1 MKPGQTGLTRIVSAA
16 GYSLKGIKAC
26 WVHEAAFRQEVIL
39 TVVLFPLS
47 FFVANSVE
55 QWLLLISPLFLLLML
70 ELLNSA
76 VENAID
82 RIGLEKHVLSGRAKD
97 IASASVFFC
106 LVLIALSWG
115 AIGWNNFYPVSPT
128 PEVPVSSQIEP
139 SKPATSE
146 CVVKQPDSPM
156 ACTMQYDPVCGCDG
170 NTYPNACGAKAA
182 GVSSSTPGECDPKEE
197 E

>member
-1 MKPGQTGLTRIVSAA
+1 MKPGKTGLARIIAAA

-26 WVHEAAFRQEVIL
+26 WVHEAAFRQEVML
-39 TVVLFPLS
+39 TAVLFPLS

-55 QWLLLISPLFLLLML
+55 QWLLLVSPLLLLIML

-76 VENAID
+76 VENVID

-106 LVLIALSWG
+106 LLLIALSWG
-115 AIGWNNFYPVSPT
+115 AITWNNFYPRLPAAEYQVT
-128 PEVPVSSQIEP
+128 GQATIKP
-139 SKPATSE
+139 SAASE
-146 CVVKQPDSPM
+146 CVVDKPDSPM

-170 NTYPNACGAKAA
+170 NTYPNACAARAA
-182 GVSSSTPGECDPKEE
+182 GVSSSVPGECGRKDTQ
-197 E
+197 

>member
-1 MKPGQTGLTRIVSAA
+1 MKPGQTGLARIIAA
-16 GYSLKGIKAC
+16 TGYSLKGIKAC
-26 WVHEAAFRQEVIL
+26 WVHEAAFRQEVML

-115 AIGWNNFYPVSPT
+115 AISWNNFYRVSPAPETSGVSLIEPQRSAT
-128 PEVPVSSQIEP
+128 PECVIE
-139 SKPATSE
+139 K
-146 CVVKQPDSPM
+146 PDSPM

-170 NTYPNACGAKAA
+170 NTYPNACGARAA
-182 GVSSSTPGECDPKEE
+182 GVSSSTPGVCDRKDRE
-197 E
+197 